1 MKQKA
6 NAIHRTAL
14 DRNYLTP
21 KNSIFYPVFH
31 AVFKGALMLLKYDRA
46 FSKPIRVSLCAVF
59 FLLSG
64 CSTTHFK
71 ESADKEAYR
80 VVAEKTPQVPGMSSK
95 FTIDEIPKPN
105 LEELPGVTEAFPFL
119 GEAAQSE
126 QGAHKVSLEKALDLA
141 VKYNRDY
148 QNQRESLYLSAL
160 SLTLDRH
167 RYAPIFSG
175 KVTGDYK
182 SATKDVQALSPM
194 ARLFSETPGLL
205 SQVGT
210 LAGTP
215 GALLQEYADLVT
227 EYNSV
232 TGAAN
237 THTEI
242 VDEHSVTGSTS
253 TGVDLLLKGG
263 GRIAVNFTTNFLRF
277 LTGDSRVDASSA
289 LVGSFTQ
296 PLLRGSGRKVAA
308 ETLTQSERDLLYT
321 LRDFVRFRQE
331 FSVQICSAYYRVLQ
345 SRDTVRNAYR
355 SYDAFKMNAERERA
369 FAAEG
374 KRTLADLGRLEQE
387 ELRAQDTW
395 VSAIRSYK
403 QGLDEFKIT
412 LGLPVDTALVLDDTE
427 MEQLKTK
434 GIQHP
439 AVKPDDA
446 VKVALVSRLDLYTQR
461 DQFEDAQRK
470 VKVAASALKPGLDLV
485 VQGTIPSV
493 PGNRYQNLDTDRS
506 HWNAGLT
513 FDAPFDRKSQRN
525 AYRSAL
531 ISVERARRAQELA
544 DDHVKLAVRD
554 AARSLDETKTAYE
567 IALKALEVSR
577 RRVEE
582 QDLRNELGQST
593 AKDRVDAQNDL
604 TSAENNLT
612 AALVN
617 HTLARLTFWRDMG
630 ILFIKE
636 DGRWEEVS
644 DVAKP

>member
-1 MKQKA
+1 MVL
-6 NAIHRTAL
+6 NAIRTFP
-14 DRNYLTP
+14 R
-21 KNSIFYPVFH
+21 F
-31 AVFKGALMLLKYDRA
+31 LK
-46 FSKPIRVSLCAVF
+46 VSFCTAI
-59 FLLSG
+59 FLLSS

-80 VVAEKTPQVPGMSSK
+80 VVAEKTPNVPGMSPK
-95 FTIDEIPKPN
+95 FTIDEAPKPN
-105 LEELPGVTEAFPFL
+105 LDDLPGVTESFPFL
-119 GEAAQSE
+119 GEAAESE
-126 QGAHKVSLEKALDLA
+126 KGAHKVSLEKALDLA
-141 VKYNRDY
+141 VKHNRDY
-148 QNQRESLYLSAL
+148 QNQRESLYLNAL

-167 RYAPIFSG
+167 RYKPIFSG
-175 KVTGDYK
+175 KVNGAYNSKT
-182 SATKDVQALSPM
+182 TDVQALSPV
-194 ARLFSETPGLL
+194 ARLFNEAPGLL
-205 SQVGT
+205 TQVGT

-215 GALLQEYADLVT
+215 GALLQSYADLVSQ
-227 EYNSV
+227 YNSV

-242 VDEHSVTGSTS
+242 LTENSVDGGTS

-289 LVGSFTQ
+289 LVGTFTQ
-296 PLLRGSGRKVAA
+296 PLLRGAGRKVAA
-308 ETLTQSERDLLYT
+308 ENLTQAERDLLYN

-355 SYDAFKMNAERERA
+355 SYEAFKLNAERERA

-395 VSAIRSYK
+395 VSAVRSYK
-403 QGLDEFKIT
+403 QGLDEFKIQ
-412 LGLPVDTALVLDDTE
+412 LGLSVETALVLDDSE

-439 AVKPDDA
+439 TVKPEDA
-446 VKVALVSRLDLYTQR
+446 IKVAMVSRLDLYSQR

-506 HWNAGLT
+506 HWNAGLD
-513 FDAPFDRKSQRN
+513 FEAPFDRKSQRN

-531 ISVERARRAQELA
+531 INVERARRTQELS
-544 DDHVKLAVRD
+544 DDKVKLAVRD
-554 AARSLDETKTAYE
+554 AARSLDEAKTAYE
-567 IALKALEVSR
+567 IALKAVEVSR

-582 QDLRNELGQST
+582 QDLRDELGQST

-644 DVAKP
+644 DVTKP